1 MNLSD
6 NLKKIRKDNNL
17 SQEQLAEKL
26 GVSRQSVSKWESNV
40 AYPEMDKVLQLCKM
54 FNLNIDELLNQ
65 DIKEVRETKEVKTK
79 RNKYLDDFLNFIS
92 KTLDMFSSMNFKTK
106 LKCIIEQIVIV
117 FLLII
122 LFIGLGLV
130 LNVVLSKLFRFMYY
144 TRLYDLIFDIFG
156 AFYIVFSIVLGIIIL
171 LQIFKT
177 RYLDYYTVVKNKNI
191 KLDSNDEV
199 KNLEKEQD
207 KITIS
212 KNPSTIIIR
221 DPKHSSYSFIK
232 SLLNLILYMIKALEL
247 FIAFILILILIFQ
260 TIGLVMSFMIV
271 KTGLLFIGCIIIVIS
286 SILLNLIILH
296 IIYNFIFN
304 KKTNKFKTCLIFI
317 PSVMFFGLG
326 IGLIPVSLKDFNYI
340 QNVDS
345 NYYVEDI
352 KTIDMNDKLYLDLT
366 QDIEFIETDSD
377 KIQIICRH
385 SKFDYLSLDISTNNI
400 LHIYLNDNGNFIKEL
415 KQYIDDLNNK
425 TIVDYSNYKIY
436 IKTSKENIQ
445 KLKENI
451 NGYYDRIDDL
461 ENDIRYYLNRIDELN
476 KEIKSK
482 DEKNLQLENEL
493 KEKTDKLNEL
503 QEIINSYIKDENDR

>member
-1 MNLSD
+1 
-6 NLKKIRKDNNL
+6 
-17 SQEQLAEKL
+17 
-26 GVSRQSVSKWESNV
+26 
-40 AYPEMDKVLQLCKM
+40 
-54 FNLNIDELLNQ
+54 
-65 DIKEVRETKEVKTK
+65 
-79 RNKYLDDFLNFIS
+79 
-92 KTLDMFSSMNFKTK
+92 
-106 LKCIIEQIVIV
+106 
-117 FLLII
+117 
-122 LFIGLGLV
+122 
-130 LNVVLSKLFRFMYY
+130 
-144 TRLYDLIFDIFG
+144 
-156 AFYIVFSIVLGIIIL
+156 
-171 LQIFKT
+171 
-177 RYLDYYTVVKNKNI
+177 
-191 KLDSNDEV
+191 
-199 KNLEKEQD
+199 
-207 KITIS
+207 
-212 KNPSTIIIR
+212 
-221 DPKHSSYSFIK
+221 
-232 SLLNLILYMIKALEL
+232 
-247 FIAFILILILIFQ
+247 
-260 TIGLVMSFMIV
+260 MSFMIV

>member
-26 GVSRQSVSKWESNV
+26 GVSRQSVSKWESGV

-92 KTLDMFSSMNFKTK
+92 KTSDMFSSMNFKTK
-106 LKCIIEQIVIV
+106 LKCIIEQIIIV

-122 LFIGLGLV
+122 LFSGLGVV
-130 LNVVLSKLFRFMYY
+130 LNVILSKLFRFIYY

-156 AFYIVFSIVLGIIIL
+156 AFYIVLAIVLGVIIF

-191 KLDSNDEV
+191 KLDTIDEV
-199 KNLEKEQD
+199 KNIEKEQD
-207 KITIS
+207 KITLS
-212 KNPSTIIIR
+212 KSPSTIIIR

-260 TIGLVMSFMIV
+260 TIGLVMSSLIV
-271 KTGLLFIGCIIIVIS
+271 KTGLLFIGCIIIVVA

-296 IIYNFIFN
+296 IIYNSIFN
-304 KKTNKFKTCLIFI
+304 KKTNKFKTSLIFI
-317 PSVMFFGLG
+317 SSVMFIGLG

-340 QNVDS
+340 QNIDS
-345 NYYVEDI
+345 NYYVEDV

-400 LHIYLNDNGNFIKEL
+400 LHIYLNDNSNFIKEL
-415 KQYIDDLNNK
+415 KQYIDDLNDK

-445 KLKENI
+445 KLKENL
-451 NGYYDRIDDL
+451 NEYYDRIDSL
-461 ENDIRYYLNRIDELN
+461 ESDIRYYLNRIDELN
-476 KEIKSK
+476 KEINSKS
-482 DEKNLQLENEL
+482 ERNLQLENEL

-503 QEIINSYIKDENDR
+503 QEIINNYIKEEDI